1 MVIGLNVQNIIKKYA
16 DSGNIPGVSVGLI
29 KNSNT
34 EFFNYGVIERD
45 SKLTPNE
52 NTVYEIASVS
62 KTFTSILLAIL
73 QKEKLLD
80 KDDSV
85 TKYVP
90 ELANIPDFKKITLY
104 HLATHTSGLPNLP
117 TKLII
122 FNLFALLRPSSAYQ
136 ELSQFTK
143 SDLIRFF
150 SKSKLKTEP
159 GTEWHYSNGT
169 VGLLGHI
176 FELVTNSSYDDLV
189 KSKICDAL
197 GMTNTGINLLESHK
211 NLMASGHSYFGK
223 KINHWVAPAIE
234 GAAGLYSTTSDLIKF
249 LETNL
254 GFIDTSIS
262 SELKYCH
269 ATRFVPKL
277 SYFMKNMMM
286 PYLGIELDEMA
297 LGWWVS
303 KQNNQEILFHDGGTA
318 GFSSFIGIEPAKKKG
333 VVLLANKMSRQVHK
347 LGMELLKYD

>member
-1 MVIGLNVQNIIKKYA
+1 MKIEEIIKNHVTAGK
-16 DSGNIPGVSVGLI
+16 SPGISVGLI
-29 KNSNT
+29 NENGIQT
-34 EFFNYGVIERD
+34 FNYGELEKKSGVC
-45 SKLTPNE
+45 PNE

-85 TKYVP
+85 AKYVP
-90 ELANIPDFKKITLY
+90 ELAKIPEFEKITLY

-122 FNLFALLRPSSAYQ
+122 FNLLALLRPSSAYQ
-136 ELSQFTK
+136 ALSQFTK

-176 FELVTNSSYDDLV
+176 FELVTNSSYEDLV
-189 KSKICDAL
+189 KSKICGVL

-211 NLMASGHSYFGK
+211 NQMASGYSYFGK

-269 ATRFVPKL
+269 STRFVPKL

-286 PYLGIELDEMA
+286 PYLGVEFDEMA

-303 KQNNQEILFHDGGTA
+303 KRNNREILFHDGGTA

-333 VVLLANKMSRQVHK
+333 VIILANKLSRQVHK
-347 LGMELLKYD
+347 LGMGLLKNDL